1 MGILLQKL
9 RLIER
14 ILCSFFSF
22 YFFFLIFLQLNM
34 LSAVLCFISS
44 TLVIAVAKTQLP
56 PNEWTSEIRIQR
68 FDTAVDQLV
77 GYLGGNNPAIQA
89 IHFEIQVQLENLKKD
104 LQKQI
109 DENKKEMI
117 EENENIKKQL
127 KEENENIKK
136 RLKEV
141 DENIRKQLK

>member
-89 IHFEIQVQLENLKKD
+89 IHSEIQVQLENLKKD

-109 DENKKEMI
+109 DENKKEMK
-117 EENENIKKQL
+117 EEFESIKKQL
-127 KEENENIKK
+127 KEEDEKIKK
-136 RLKEV
+136 QLKE
-141 DENIRKQLK
+141 DENI